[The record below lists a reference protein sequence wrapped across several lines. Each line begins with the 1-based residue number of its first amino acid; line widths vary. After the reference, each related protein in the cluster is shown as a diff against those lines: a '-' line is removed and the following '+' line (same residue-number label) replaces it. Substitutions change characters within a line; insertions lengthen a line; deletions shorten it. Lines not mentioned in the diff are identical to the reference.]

1 MADRLSNIKI
11 TITNATNG
19 GKGGGFSKRREGFTP
34 RKDEEETG
42 EEFIPNNVS
51 EVLRIPSMVI
61 SGIKGMIAYKV
72 VKETAKMIRSVGDVV
87 IPYIANE
94 NGDYSVNRAWNN
106 AWGMI
111 ENIFNPIGTVIGIV
125 QREQTFRLQNM
136 HNQEQRILWGDTA
149 LNVSLG
155 GKKV

>member
-11 TITNATNG
+11 TITNDTRG

-34 RKDEEETG
+34 RKDEEETD
-42 EEFIPNNVS
+42 EEFIPNSVS
-51 EVLRIPSMVI
+51 EVLRIPTMI
-61 SGIKGMIAYKV
+61 IGGIKGMIAYKV
-72 VKETAKMIRSVGDVV
+72 VKETAKMVRAVGDVV

-106 AWGMI
+106 TWGMI
-111 ENIFNPIGTVIGIV
+111 DNIFNPLDTVIRVV
-125 QREQTFRLQNM
+125 QREQTYRLQSM
-136 HNQEQRILWGDTA
+136 HNQEERILWGDTA
-149 LNVSLG
+149 LNVSIG